1 MLMDWQR
8 SVKMAAL
15 LKAIYRFNTIPTKIL
30 TQFFTEIGR
39 TIFRFTQEG
48 QAPRIAETVLSD
60 ERTLAGITVPDCE
73 SDSRAPVIKNIVGTK
88 TGTLINGTEKQD
100 VSLYTCGLLIF
111 FFLTKK
117 PKLEKRKQQTA
128 LLKQGCCAE
137 EEEGSAHHPGR
148 GSTQIKDRVDT
159 LNLIEG
165 KWGTG
170 LRSLAQEKMSEQG
183 AENNR

>member
-88 TGTLINGTEKQD
+88 TGTLINGTEEQD

-111 FFLTKK
+111 FFNKEAKIGEKK
-117 PKLEKRKQQTA
+117 ATNGTAQTGLMCGRRRRVRSPPWTRLHVDQGSSGYPESDRREVGNRLEV
-128 LLKQGCCAE
+128 
-137 EEEGSAHHPGR
+137 
-148 GSTQIKDRVDT
+148 I
-159 LNLIEG
+159 
-165 KWGTG
+165 GTG
-170 LRSLAQEKMSEQG
+170 KDV
-183 AENNR
+183 